1 MEIIEIKIK
10 DIIENSI
17 EAFKK
22 ESYSND
28 TFFYIDISS
37 VDNVSKK
44 IIEAKELKTLD
55 APSRAKSILKT
66 GDIILSNV
74 RPNLNAVALI
84 TNEFDGSI
92 GSSGFTVIR
101 VKKEYSNELL
111 FQVLTSPL
119 FIDYVENL
127 VQGAMYPAINDD
139 DIKKFKVKLPKKLSD
154 QIELANKLKQKI
166 NKVEELRKSAIKQLE
181 AIQALPKRILKEELN
196 LDGKK

>member
-154 QIELANKLKQKI
+154 QIELAN
-166 NKVEELRKSAIKQLE
+166 NY
-181 AIQALPKRILKEELN
+181 LN
-196 LDGKK
+196 ES

>member
-1 MEIIEIKIK
+1 MEKIEVKIK
-10 DIIENSI
+10 DIIDNTIEN
-17 EAFKK
+17 FKREFYEK
-22 ESYSND
+22 DVFY
-28 TFFYIDISS
+28 YIDISS
-37 VDNVSKK
+37 VDNVTKS
-44 IIEAKELKTLD
+44 IIEAKELKTKD
-55 APSRAKSILKT
+55 APSRAKHILKT

-84 TNEFDGSI
+84 PDEYNGSI

-119 FIDYVENL
+119 FIDYVEDL

-139 DIKKFKVKLPKKLSD
+139 DIKNFKVKIPKKLNE
-154 QIELANKLKQKI
+154 QVQLAQNLKKKLI
-166 NKVEELRKSAIKQLE
+166 RVEDLRKAAIKQLE

-196 LDGKK
+196 FDGKN